1 MDCLTLFRGALQAD
15 FGVLD
20 FIPAADGQLHR
31 FHVPGDRV
39 GSRNGWYILH
49 LNGIPT
55 GIYGSWKV
63 SGYHRWSSREP
74 VDYSETQQIQQRI
87 EQARCQREFVQQ
99 QRQQATA
106 EYAQR
111 SWGKARSAD
120 TNHPYLATKRAQT
133 HNLRQ
138 VGERLLVPLYQNGKL
153 VNLQRI
159 DRGGSKRFLSG
170 GLIKGA
176 CAHLGVIAPNEAL
189 YLCEGWATGATI
201 HEHTGAAVAC
211 AMNAGNLME
220 VGLRLQRQHPDAVL
234 IVAGDDDRLT
244 EGNPGRTAANN
255 VANALGCGLV
265 FPPWS
270 GTEPLELSDFN
281 DLAQWRSA
289 Q

>member
-15 FGVLD
+15 FGALD

-31 FHVPGDRV
+31 FHVPGDRA

-49 LNGIPT
+49 LAGIST
-55 GIYGSWKV
+55 GIYGSWKI

-74 VDYSETQQIQQRI
+74 VDYCEVEQMRQRI
-87 EQARCQREFVQQ
+87 EQARSQRKAVQL
-99 QRQQATA
+99 QRQQAAAKYA
-106 EYAQR
+106 ER
-111 SWGKARSAD
+111 IWRVSGSPNAD
-120 TNHPYLATKRAQT
+120 YPYLFAKGIQP
-133 HNLRQ
+133 HNTRQ
-138 VGERLLVPLYQNGKL
+138 SGDPLLVPLYLGDQL

-159 DRGGSKRFLSG
+159 YPDGSKRFLSG

-220 VGLRLQRQHPDAVL
+220 VGLRLQRQHPDALL

-244 EGNPGRTAANN
+244 EGNPGRTAANK

-270 GTEPLELSDFN
+270 EAEPLELSDFN